1 VSASVIASEPEPTR
15 VAPPTIRA
23 GRRRAR
29 SQRSFA
35 AVLSG
40 LMAFAALQLG
50 LAGLVEIRMPE
61 VRDLAYAR
69 RLHHLQQSLRAGPAK
84 PWTVLMLGSSRVQW
98 AFRVNKDEEK
108 AWGQTLGHPVATFN
122 FGVPGAAPLTELL
135 TWNHLHRDGVRPN
148 LLLIEV
154 LPAYLA
160 APPMDYGELFLPTD
174 RVCWQ
179 DLPLIQR
186 YMGNTRTGLRRD
198 WLESWPMAGYTHRV
212 GLLSLVGPDL
222 LPTEYRLAGDEGLE
236 ESGVQQIFDPRFT
249 SAQRLRAM
257 QLASDQYHPQL
268 AGFHLGGPQCQAL
281 RELLASCRKEGTPVA
296 LVVMP
301 EGPTFRSWYP
311 PGTWEIAKKWL
322 TQMSEEYDAP
332 LVIARDWID
341 DEEDFL
347 DSHHLLRSGREKLI
361 RRLGREYVLPLLR
374 RRKENRP
381 ENSDS

>member
-1 VSASVIASEPEPTR
+1 
-15 VAPPTIRA
+15 
-23 GRRRAR
+23 
-29 SQRSFA
+29 
-35 AVLSG
+35 
-40 LMAFAALQLG
+40 
-50 LAGLVEIRMPE
+50 
-61 VRDLAYAR
+61 
-69 RLHHLQQSLRAGPAK
+69 
-84 PWTVLMLGSSRVQW
+84 
-98 AFRVNKDEEK
+98 
-108 AWGQTLGHPVATFN
+108 
-122 FGVPGAAPLTELL
+122 
-135 TWNHLHRDGVRPN
+135 
-148 LLLIEV
+148 
-154 LPAYLA
+154 
-160 APPMDYGELFLPTD
+160 
-174 RVCWQ
+174 
-179 DLPLIQR
+179 
-186 YMGNTRTGLRRD
+186 
-198 WLESWPMAGYTHRV
+198 
-212 GLLSLVGPDL
+212 
-222 LPTEYRLAGDEGLE
+222 LAGDEGLD

-301 EGPTFRSWYP
+301 EGPAFRSWYP